1 MDDLLLSKIRIGII
15 AELLAS
21 DWIAFSALQ
30 QRLQTTNGNLG
41 AHLGK
46 LIENGYVEELKAF
59 VDRRPQSR
67 YRLTQRGRV
76 AFIAHVREMQAILQ
90 GSEST

>member
-46 LIENGYVEELKAF
+46 LMESGYVEELKSF

-67 YRLTQRGRV
+67 YRLTQRGRD
-76 AFIAHVREMQAILQ
+76 AFIAHVREMQSMLQ
-90 GSEST
+90 GAL

>member
-21 DWIAFSALQ
+21 DWITFSALQ

-46 LIENGYVEELKAF
+46 LIESGYVDELKAF

-67 YRLTQRGRV
+67 YRLTQRGRD

-90 GSEST
+90 GAI